1 VRCGKLCRAW
11 RVEVGCP
18 RVWFGFLL
26 GLVLFAVGCRPAYTW
41 QYRRAAH
48 PEATAAYIRAVMARE
63 AGDDALALHYY
74 DEALWRED
82 SSRVRAEREALIRRM
97 QQ

>member
-1 VRCGKLCRAW
+1 MKCGARCRAW
-11 RVEVGCP
+11 LVGVGYP
-18 RVWFGFLL
+18 RVWLGFFV
-26 GLVLFAVGCRPAYTW
+26 VLFAVGCRPAYTW

-63 AGDDALALHYY
+63 AGDDALALRYY

-82 SSRVRAEREALIRRM
+82 SPRVRAEREALIRRM